1 MTDKDATKGIWLMIA
16 AVSVFAAQDGFS
28 RHLAETYNTFMVIMI
43 RYWLFAGFVVLLAWR
58 QPQGFRAAVRTRH
71 PWLHLLRASLLITEV
86 CAIVQGYTLIG
97 LINSHA
103 IFAVCPLLVAGLAVP
118 LLGEQIPWQRWA
130 AIGAGL
136 AGVLIILQP
145 GSGVFSLA
153 SLLPF
158 AAALLFA
165 IYSLL
170 TRLTTR
176 DESGFVALFW
186 SGIIGAVLISVI
198 GLPNWQPMTGDDWL
212 WMTVYA
218 LLALLGNWLLIRCYE
233 VAEASSVQP
242 FAYLQIVL
250 VTLIGIVV
258 YDEVLRTPVIIGGAI
273 VVGAGLF
280 ALLQTRR
287 QAKGILPQTP
297 V

>member
-43 RYWLFAGFVVLLAWR
+43 RYWFFAVFVIVLAWR

-71 PWLHLLRASLLITEV
+71 PWLHLIRASLLIAEV
-86 CAIVQGYTLIG
+86 CVIVQGYTLIG

-118 LLGEQIPWQRWA
+118 LLGERIAWQRWA
-130 AIGAGL
+130 AIGTGL

-153 SLLPF
+153 SLLPL
-158 AAALLFA
+158 AAATMFA
-165 IYSLL
+165 LYSLL

-176 DESGFVALFW
+176 DEPAFVALFW
-186 SGIIGAVLISVI
+186 SGVIGAILVSIV
-198 GLPNWQPMTGDDWL
+198 GLPNWEPMVGADWL
-212 WMTVYA
+212 WMTIYA
-218 LLALLGNWLLIRCYE
+218 LLAVAGNWLLIRCYE

-250 VTLIGIVV
+250 VSLIGIVV
-258 YDEVLRTPVIIGGAI
+258 YDEVLRTPVIIGGGI
-273 VVGAGLF
+273 VVAAGLF
-280 ALLQTRR
+280 ALVHSRR
-287 QAKGILPQTP
+287 TAKVVLPG
-297 V
+297 

>member
-1 MTDKDATKGIWLMIA
+1 MTDKDASKGIWLMVA
-16 AVSVFAAQDGFS
+16 AVTVFAMQDGFS

-43 RYWLFAGFVVLLAWR
+43 RYWFFAVFVVLLAWR
-58 QPQGFRAAVRTRH
+58 QPQGFRASVRTHH
-71 PWLHLLRASLLITEV
+71 PWLHLMRASLLIAEV
-86 CAIVQGYTLIG
+86 CVIVQGYTLIG

-118 LLGEQIPWQRWA
+118 LLGERIAWQRWV

-153 SLLPF
+153 SLLPL
-158 AAALLFA
+158 AAATMFA

-170 TRLTTR
+170 TRLATR
-176 DESGFVALFW
+176 DEPAFVALFW
-186 SGIIGAVLISVI
+186 SGIIGAGLVSVI
-198 GLPNWQPMTGDDWL
+198 GIPNWQPMTGADWL
-212 WMTVYA
+212 WMTIYA

-250 VTLIGIVV
+250 VSLIGIVV
-258 YDEVLRTPVIIGGAI
+258 YGEVLRTPVLVGGAI
-273 VVGAGLF
+273 VVAAGLF
-280 ALLQTRR
+280 ALLHTKR
-287 QAKGILPQTP
+287 QGKSVVPQ
-297 V
+297 

>member
-16 AVSVFAAQDGFS
+16 AVTVFAMQDGFS

-43 RYWLFAGFVVLLAWR
+43 RYWFFAVFVVLLAWR
-58 QPQGFRAAVRTRH
+58 QPQGFRAAVRTHH
-71 PWLHLLRASLLITEV
+71 PWLHLLRASLLIAEV
-86 CAIVQGYTLIG
+86 CVIVYGYTLIG

-118 LLGEQIPWQRWA
+118 LLGERISWQRWL

-136 AGVLIILQP
+136 VGVLIILQP

-153 SLLPF
+153 SLLPL
-158 AAALLFA
+158 AAATMFA

-176 DESGFVALFW
+176 DETAFVALFW
-186 SGIIGAVLISVI
+186 SGIIGAVLVTAV
-198 GLPNWQPMTGDDWL
+198 GLPNWQPMTGPDWV
-212 WMTVYA
+212 WMIVYA
-218 LLALLGNWLLIRCYE
+218 VLALLGNWFLIRCYE

-258 YDEVLRTPVIIGGAI
+258 YDEVLRRSVVIGGAI
-273 VVGAGLF
+273 VVAAGLF
-280 ALLQTRR
+280 ALLHARGK
-287 QAKGILPQTP
+287 AKVVLPG
-297 V
+297 

>member
-1 MTDKDATKGIWLMIA
+1 MTDKDASKGIWLMIA
-16 AVSVFAAQDGFS
+16 AVTVFAMQDGFS

-43 RYWLFAGFVVLLAWR
+43 RYWFFAVFVVLLAWR
-58 QPQGFRAAVRTRH
+58 QQQGFRAAVRTHH
-71 PWLHLLRASLLITEV
+71 PWLHLLRASLLIAEV
-86 CAIVQGYTLIG
+86 CVIVYGYTLIG

-118 LLGEQIPWQRWA
+118 LLGERIAWQRWV

-153 SLLPF
+153 SLLPL
-158 AAALLFA
+158 AAATMFA

-176 DESGFVALFW
+176 DEPAFVALFW
-186 SGIIGAVLISVI
+186 SGIIGAVLVTAI
-198 GLPNWQPMTGDDWL
+198 GLPNWEPMTGEDWV
-212 WMTVYA
+212 WMIVYA
-218 LLALLGNWLLIRCYE
+218 VLALLGNWLLIRCYE

-250 VTLIGIVV
+250 VSLIGIVV
-258 YDEVLRTPVIIGGAI
+258 YEEVLRTPVIIGGAI
-273 VVGAGLF
+273 VVAAGLF
-280 ALLQTRR
+280 ALLHNRR
-287 QAKGILPQTP
+287 QVKTVLPQ
-297 V
+297 

>member
-16 AVSVFAAQDGFS
+16 AVTVFAMQDGFS

-43 RYWLFAGFVVLLAWR
+43 RYWFFAVFVLLLAWR
-58 QPQGFRAAVRTRH
+58 QQQGFRAAVRTHH
-71 PWLHLLRASLLITEV
+71 PWLHLLRASLLIAEV
-86 CAIVQGYTLIG
+86 CVIVYGYTLIG

-118 LLGEQIPWQRWA
+118 LLGERIAWQRWV

-153 SLLPF
+153 SLLPL
-158 AAALLFA
+158 AAATMFA

-176 DESGFVALFW
+176 DEPAFVALFW
-186 SGIIGAVLISVI
+186 SGIIGAVLVTAI
-198 GLPNWQPMTGDDWL
+198 GLPNWEPMTGPDWV
-212 WMTVYA
+212 WMTIYA
-218 LLALLGNWLLIRCYE
+218 LLAVLGNWLLIRCYE

-250 VTLIGIVV
+250 VSVIGIVV
-258 YDEVLRTPVIIGGAI
+258 YGEVLRTPVIIGGAI
-273 VVGAGLF
+273 VVAAGLF
-280 ALLQTRR
+280 ALLHNRR
-287 QAKGILPQTP
+287 QVKTVLPQ
-297 V
+297 

>member
-1 MTDKDATKGIWLMIA
+1 MTDKDATKGIRLMIA
-16 AVSVFAAQDGFS
+16 AVTVFAMQDGFS

-43 RYWLFAGFVVLLAWR
+43 RYWFFAGFVMLLALR
-58 QPQGFRAAVRTRH
+58 QPQGFRAAVRTHH
-71 PWLHLLRASLLITEV
+71 PWLHVLRASLLIAEV
-86 CAIVQGYTLIG
+86 CVIVYGYTLIG

-118 LLGEQIPWQRWA
+118 LLGERISWQRWA

-136 AGVLIILQP
+136 VGVLIILQP

-153 SLLPF
+153 SLLPL
-158 AAALLFA
+158 AAAAMFA

-176 DESGFVALFW
+176 DETAFVALFW
-186 SGIIGAVLISVI
+186 AGIIGAVLVTVI
-198 GLPNWQPMTGDDWL
+198 GLPNWEPMTGPDWV
-212 WMTVYA
+212 WMIVYA
-218 LLALLGNWLLIRCYE
+218 VLALLGNWFLIRCYE

-250 VTLIGIVV
+250 VSLVGIVV
-258 YDEVLRTPVIIGGAI
+258 YGEVLRMPVLIGGAI
-273 VVGAGLF
+273 VVAAGLF
-280 ALLQTRR
+280 ALM
-287 QAKGILPQTP
+287 QARGKAKVVLPG
-297 V
+297 

>member
-1 MTDKDATKGIWLMIA
+1 MTDKDAKRGIWLMIA
-16 AVSVFAAQDGFS
+16 AVTVFAVQDGFS

-43 RYWLFAGFVVLLAWR
+43 RYWFFAGFVVVLAMR
-58 QPQGFRAAVRTRH
+58 QPQGFRAVVRTRH
-71 PWLHLLRASLLITEV
+71 PWLHLLRASLLIAEV

-118 LLGEQIPWQRWA
+118 LLGERIPWQRWA

-145 GSGVFSLA
+145 GSGVFSVA

-158 AAALLFA
+158 AAALMFA
-165 IYSLL
+165 VYSLL

-176 DESGFVALFW
+176 DEPAFMALFW
-186 SGIIGAVLISVI
+186 SGIIGAVLVTAI
-198 GLPNWQPMTGDDWL
+198 GLPNWEPMTSEDWV

-250 VTLIGIVV
+250 VSLIGIAV
-258 YDEVLRTPVIIGGAI
+258 YGEVLRMPVMIGGTI
-273 VVGAGLF
+273 VVAAGLF
-280 ALLQTRR
+280 ALLQTRSK
-287 QAKGILPQTP
+287 AEVSLPQ
-297 V
+297 

>member
-16 AVSVFAAQDGFS
+16 AVTVFAMQDGFS

-43 RYWLFAGFVVLLAWR
+43 RYWFFVGFVVLLAWR
-58 QPQGFRAAVRTRH
+58 QPQGFRAAVRTHH
-71 PWLHLLRASLLITEV
+71 PWLHLSRAVLLIAEV
-86 CAIVQGYTLIG
+86 CVIVYGYTLIG

-118 LLGEQIPWQRWA
+118 LLGERIPWQRWA

-136 AGVLIILQP
+136 LGVLIILQP

-158 AAALLFA
+158 AAATMFA
-165 IYSLL
+165 VYSLL
-170 TRLTTR
+170 TRLATR
-176 DESGFVALFW
+176 DESAFVALFW
-186 SGIIGAVLISVI
+186 SGIIGMVLITAI
-198 GLPNWQPMTGDDWL
+198 GLPNWEPMTGPDWL
-212 WMTVYA
+212 WMTIYA
-218 LLALLGNWLLIRCYE
+218 MLALLGNWLLIRCYE

-258 YDEVLRTPVIIGGAI
+258 YDEALQTPVLIGGAI

-280 ALLQTRR
+280 ALM
-287 QAKGILPQTP
+287 QARGKAKVVLPG
-297 V
+297 

>member
-1 MTDKDATKGIWLMIA
+1 MTDKDASRGIWLMIA
-16 AVSVFAAQDGFS
+16 AVTVFAMQDGFS

-43 RYWLFAGFVVLLAWR
+43 RYWFFAGFVVLLAMR
-58 QPQGFRAAVRTRH
+58 QSQGFRASIRTRH
-71 PWLHLLRASLLITEV
+71 PWLHLMRASLLIAEV
-86 CAIVQGYTLIG
+86 CVIVQGYTLIG

-118 LLGEQIPWQRWA
+118 LLGERIPWQRWV
-130 AIGAGL
+130 AIAAGL

-153 SLLPF
+153 SLLPL
-158 AAALLFA
+158 AAATMFA

-170 TRLTTR
+170 TRLATR
-176 DESGFVALFW
+176 DEAAFVALFW
-186 SGIIGAVLISVI
+186 SGIIGAGLVSVI
-198 GLPNWQPMTGDDWL
+198 GIPNWQPMTGADWL
-212 WMTVYA
+212 WMTIYA

-250 VTLIGIVV
+250 VSLIGIVV
-258 YDEVLRTPVIIGGAI
+258 YNEVLRTQVLMGGAI

-280 ALLQTRR
+280 ALLHTRR
-287 QAKGILPQTP
+287 QAKVVLPL
-297 V
+297 

>member
-16 AVSVFAAQDGFS
+16 AVTVFAMQDGFS
-28 RHLAETYNTFMVIMI
+28 RHLAETYNTYMVIMI
-43 RYWLFAGFVVLLAWR
+43 RYWFFVGFVVVLAWR
-58 QPQGFRAAVRTRH
+58 QPQGFRSAVRTRH

-118 LLGEQIPWQRWA
+118 LLGERIAWQRWA

-158 AAALLFA
+158 AAALMFA
-165 IYSLL
+165 VYSLL
-170 TRLTTR
+170 TRLATR
-176 DESGFVALFW
+176 DEPAFVALFW
-186 SGIIGAVLISVI
+186 AGIIGAVLVTAI
-198 GLPNWQPMTGDDWL
+198 GLPNWQPMVGADWL

-250 VTLIGIVV
+250 VSLIGIVV
-258 YDEVLRTPVIIGGAI
+258 YSEVLRTPVIIGGGI
-273 VVGAGLF
+273 VVAAGLF
-280 ALLQTRR
+280 ALLHSRR
-287 QAKGILPQTP
+287 AGQVVGG

>member
-43 RYWLFAGFVVLLAWR
+43 RYWFFAGFVLLLAWR
-58 QPQGFRAAVRTRH
+58 QPQGFRGAIRTTH
-71 PWLHLLRASLLITEV
+71 PWLHLMRASLLIAEV

-118 LLGEQIPWQRWA
+118 LLGESIPWQRWL

-153 SLLPF
+153 SLLPL
-158 AAALLFA
+158 AAATMFA
-165 IYSLL
+165 LYSLL
-170 TRLTTR
+170 TRLATR
-176 DESGFVALFW
+176 DEPAFVALFW
-186 SGIIGAVLISVI
+186 SGIIGAVLVSVI
-198 GLPNWQPMTGDDWL
+198 GLPNWEAMSGPDWL
-212 WMTVYA
+212 WMTIYA

-250 VTLIGIVV
+250 VSLIGIVV
-258 YDEVLRTPVIIGGAI
+258 YSEVLRPPVIFGGVI
-273 VVGAGLF
+273 VVAAGLF
-280 ALLQTRR
+280 ALLHNRR
-287 QAKGILPQTP
+287 QGKVGLRG
-297 V
+297 

>member
-1 MTDKDATKGIWLMIA
+1 MTDKDATKGIRLMIT
-16 AVSVFAAQDGFS
+16 AVTVFAMQDGFS
-28 RHLAETYNTFMVIMI
+28 RHLAETYNTYMVIMI
-43 RYWLFAGFVVLLAWR
+43 RYWFFVAFVVVLAMR
-58 QPQGFRAAVRTRH
+58 QPQGFRAAIRTRH

-118 LLGEQIPWQRWA
+118 LLGERISWQRWA

-158 AAALLFA
+158 AAALMFA

-170 TRLTTR
+170 TRLATR
-176 DESGFVALFW
+176 DEPAFVALFW
-186 SGIIGAVLISVI
+186 VGIIGAVLVTAI
-198 GLPNWQPMTGDDWL
+198 GLPNWQPMVGADWL

-250 VTLIGIVV
+250 VSLVGIVV
-258 YDEVLRTPVIIGGAI
+258 YGEVLRPPVLIGGAI
-273 VVGAGLF
+273 VVAAGLF
-280 ALLQTRR
+280 ALLHNRR
-287 QAKGILPQTP
+287 AGKVILPH
-297 V
+297 

>member
-1 MTDKDATKGIWLMIA
+1 MTDKDASKGIWLMVA
-16 AVSVFAAQDGFS
+16 AVTVFAMQDGFS

-43 RYWLFAGFVVLLAWR
+43 RYWFFAVFVVLRAWR
-58 QPQGFRAAVRTRH
+58 QPQGFRASVRTHH
-71 PWLHLLRASLLITEV
+71 PWLHLMRASLLIAEV
-86 CAIVQGYTLIG
+86 CVIVQGYTLIG

-118 LLGEQIPWQRWA
+118 LLGERIAWQRWV

-153 SLLPF
+153 SLLPL
-158 AAALLFA
+158 AAATMFA

-170 TRLTTR
+170 TRLATR
-176 DESGFVALFW
+176 DEPAFVALFW
-186 SGIIGAVLISVI
+186 SGIIGAGLVSVI
-198 GLPNWQPMTGDDWL
+198 GIPNWQPMTGADWL
-212 WMTVYA
+212 WMTIYA

-250 VTLIGIVV
+250 VSLIGIVV
-258 YDEVLRTPVIIGGAI
+258 YGEVLRTPVLAGGAI
-273 VVGAGLF
+273 VVAAGLF
-280 ALLQTRR
+280 ALLHTKR
-287 QAKGILPQTP
+287 QGKSVVPQ
-297 V
+297 

>member
-1 MTDKDATKGIWLMIA
+1 MTDKDATKGIRLMIT
-16 AVSVFAAQDGFS
+16 AVTVFAMQDGFS
-28 RHLAETYNTFMVIMI
+28 RHLAETYNTYMVIMI
-43 RYWLFAGFVVLLAWR
+43 RYWFFVAFVVVLAMR
-58 QPQGFRAAVRTRH
+58 QPQGFRAAIRTRH

-118 LLGEQIPWQRWA
+118 LLGERISWQRWA

-158 AAALLFA
+158 AAALMFA

-170 TRLTTR
+170 TRLATR
-176 DESGFVALFW
+176 DEPALVAVFW
-186 SGIIGAVLISVI
+186 VGIIGAVLVTAI
-198 GLPNWQPMTGDDWL
+198 GLPNWQPMVGADWL

-250 VTLIGIVV
+250 VSLVGIVV
-258 YDEVLRTPVIIGGAI
+258 YGEVLRPPVLIGGAI
-273 VVGAGLF
+273 VVAAGLF
-280 ALLQTRR
+280 ALLHNRR
-287 QAKGILPQTP
+287 QGKVILPQ
-297 V
+297 

>member
-16 AVSVFAAQDGFS
+16 AVTVFAMQDGFS

-43 RYWLFAGFVVLLAWR
+43 RYWFFAGFVVALALR
-58 QPQGFRAAVRTRH
+58 QPQGFAAAIRTHH
-71 PWLHLLRASLLITEV
+71 PWLHFMRASLLVAEV
-86 CAIVQGYTLIG
+86 CVIVYGYTLIG

-118 LLGEQIPWQRWA
+118 LLGERISWQRWV

-136 AGVLIILQP
+136 VGVLIILQP

-153 SLLPF
+153 SLLPL
-158 AAALLFA
+158 AAATMFA
-165 IYSLL
+165 VYSLL

-176 DESGFVALFW
+176 DEPAFVALFW
-186 SGIIGAVLISVI
+186 SAVIGAVLVTAI
-198 GLPNWQPMTGDDWL
+198 GLPKWEPMAGDDWL

-218 LLALLGNWLLIRCYE
+218 LLAILGNWLLIRCYE

-250 VTLIGIVV
+250 VTLIGIIV
-258 YDEVLRTPVIIGGAI
+258 YDEALRTPVLIGGAI
-273 VVGAGLF
+273 VVAAGLF
-280 ALLQTRR
+280 ALLHSRS
-287 QAKGILPQTP
+287 QAKVVLPQ
-297 V
+297 

>member
-1 MTDKDATKGIWLMIA
+1 MTDKDAKRGIWLMIA
-16 AVSVFAAQDGFS
+16 AVTVFAVQDGFS

-43 RYWLFAGFVVLLAWR
+43 RYWFFAGFVVALALR
-58 QPQGFRAAVRTRH
+58 QPQGFRAVVRTQH
-71 PWLHLLRASLLITEV
+71 PWLHLLRASLLIAEV

-118 LLGEQIPWQRWA
+118 LLGERIPWQRWA

-145 GSGVFSLA
+145 GSGVFSIA

-158 AAALLFA
+158 AAALMFA
-165 IYSLL
+165 VYSLL

-176 DESGFVALFW
+176 DEPAFVALFW
-186 SGIIGAVLISVI
+186 SGIIGAVLVTAI
-198 GLPNWQPMTGDDWL
+198 GLPNWEPMTNEDWV
-212 WMTVYA
+212 WMTIYA

-250 VTLIGIVV
+250 VSLIGIAV
-258 YDEVLRTPVIIGGAI
+258 YDEVLRLPVIIGGTI
-273 VVGAGLF
+273 VVAAGLF
-280 ALLQTRR
+280 ALLQTRSK
-287 QAKGILPQTP
+287 AEVSLPQ
-297 V
+297 

>member
-16 AVSVFAAQDGFS
+16 AVTVFAMQDGFS

-43 RYWLFAGFVVLLAWR
+43 RYWFFAVFVLLLAWR
-58 QPQGFRAAVRTRH
+58 QQQGFRAAVRTHH
-71 PWLHLLRASLLITEV
+71 PWLHLLRASLLIAEV
-86 CAIVQGYTLIG
+86 CVIVYGYTLIG

-118 LLGEQIPWQRWA
+118 LLGERISWQRWL

-153 SLLPF
+153 SLLPL
-158 AAALLFA
+158 AAATMFA

-176 DESGFVALFW
+176 DEPAFVALFW
-186 SGIIGAVLISVI
+186 SGIIGAVLVTAI
-198 GLPNWQPMTGDDWL
+198 GLPNWEPMTGPDWV
-212 WMTVYA
+212 WMTIYA
-218 LLALLGNWLLIRCYE
+218 LLAVLGNWLLIRCYE

-250 VTLIGIVV
+250 VSVIGIVV
-258 YDEVLRTPVIIGGAI
+258 YGEVLRTPVIIGGAI
-273 VVGAGLF
+273 VVAAGLF
-280 ALLQTRR
+280 ALLHNRR
-287 QAKGILPQTP
+287 QVKTVLPQ
-297 V
+297 

>member
-1 MTDKDATKGIWLMIA
+1 MTDKDASKGIWLMIA
-16 AVSVFAAQDGFS
+16 AVTVFAMQDGFS
-28 RHLAETYNTFMVIMI
+28 RHLAETYNTFVVIMI
-43 RYWLFAGFVVLLAWR
+43 RYWLFSVFVLILAWR

-71 PWLHLLRASLLITEV
+71 PWLHLMRASLLIAEV
-86 CAIVQGYTLIG
+86 CVIVYGYTLIG

-118 LLGEQIPWQRWA
+118 LLGERIVWQRWL

-153 SLLPF
+153 SLLPL
-158 AAALLFA
+158 AAATMFA

-176 DESGFVALFW
+176 DEPAFVALFW
-186 SGIIGAVLISVI
+186 SGIIGMVLVSAV
-198 GLPNWQPMTGDDWL
+198 GLPNWEPMTGPDWL

-250 VTLIGIVV
+250 VSLIGIVV
-258 YDEVLRTPVIIGGAI
+258 YGEVLRTPVLIGGAI

-280 ALLQTRR
+280 ALLHSRR
-287 QAKGILPQTP
+287 QAKVVLPL
-297 V
+297 

>member
-1 MTDKDATKGIWLMIA
+1 MTDKDATKGIRLMIA
-16 AVSVFAAQDGFS
+16 AVTVFAIQDGFS
-28 RHLAETYNTFMVIMI
+28 RHLAETYNTYMVIMI
-43 RYWLFAGFVVLLAWR
+43 RYWFFMAFVVVLALR
-58 QPQGFRAAVRTRH
+58 QPQGFRAAIRTRH

-86 CAIVQGYTLIG
+86 CAIVQGYTMIG

-103 IFAVCPLLVAGLAVP
+103 IFAICPLLVAGLAVP
-118 LLGEQIPWQRWA
+118 LLGERIPWQRWA

-158 AAALLFA
+158 AAALMFA

-170 TRLTTR
+170 TRLATR
-176 DESGFVALFW
+176 DEPAFVALFW
-186 SGIIGAVLISVI
+186 VGIIGAVLVTAI
-198 GLPNWQPMTGDDWL
+198 GLPNWQPMVGADWL

-250 VTLIGIVV
+250 VSLVGIVV
-258 YDEVLRTPVIIGGAI
+258 YGEVLRPPVLIGGAI
-273 VVGAGLF
+273 VVAAGLF
-280 ALLQTRR
+280 ALLHNRR
-287 QAKGILPQTP
+287 AGKVVGG

>member
-1 MTDKDATKGIWLMIA
+1 MTDKDAKRGIWLMIA
-16 AVSVFAAQDGFS
+16 AVTVFAAQDGFS

-43 RYWLFAGFVVLLAWR
+43 RYWFFAGFVVALALR
-58 QPQGFRAAVRTRH
+58 QPQGLRAVIHTRH
-71 PWLHLLRASLLITEV
+71 PWLHLLRASLLIAEV

-118 LLGEQIPWQRWA
+118 LLGERISWQRWA

-145 GSGVFSLA
+145 GSGVFSIA

-158 AAALLFA
+158 AAALMFA
-165 IYSLL
+165 VYSLL

-176 DESGFVALFW
+176 DEPAFVALFW
-186 SGIIGAVLISVI
+186 SGIIGAVLVTAI
-198 GLPNWQPMTGDDWL
+198 GLPNWEPMTGEDWV
-212 WMTVYA
+212 WMTLYA

-250 VTLIGIVV
+250 VSLIGIAV
-258 YDEVLRTPVIIGGAI
+258 YGEVLRMPVIIGGTI
-273 VVGAGLF
+273 VVAAGLF
-280 ALLQTRR
+280 ALLQTRSKV
-287 QAKGILPQTP
+287 AVSLPQ
-297 V
+297 

>member
-43 RYWLFAGFVVLLAWR
+43 RYWFFAVFVLVLAWR
-58 QPQGFRAAVRTRH
+58 QPQGFLAAVRTRH
-71 PWLHLLRASLLITEV
+71 PWLHLIRASLLIAEV
-86 CAIVQGYTLIG
+86 CVIVQGYTLIG

-118 LLGEQIPWQRWA
+118 LLGERIAWQRWA
-130 AIGAGL
+130 AIGTGL

-153 SLLPF
+153 SLLPL
-158 AAALLFA
+158 AAATMFA
-165 IYSLL
+165 LYSLL

-176 DESGFVALFW
+176 DEPAFVALFW
-186 SGIIGAVLISVI
+186 SGVIGAILVSIV
-198 GLPNWQPMTGDDWL
+198 GLPNWEPMVGADWL
-212 WMTVYA
+212 WMTIYA
-218 LLALLGNWLLIRCYE
+218 LLAVAGNWLLIRCYE

-250 VTLIGIVV
+250 VSLIGIVV
-258 YDEVLRTPVIIGGAI
+258 YDEVLRTPVIIGGGI
-273 VVGAGLF
+273 VVAAGLF
-280 ALLQTRR
+280 ALVHSRR
-287 QAKGILPQTP
+287 TAKVVLPG
-297 V
+297 

>member
-1 MTDKDATKGIWLMIA
+1 MTDKDASKGIWLMIA
-16 AVSVFAAQDGFS
+16 AVTVFAMQDGFS

-43 RYWLFAGFVVLLAWR
+43 RYWFFAGFVLMLAWR
-58 QPQGFRAAVRTRH
+58 QQQGFVAAVRTHH
-71 PWLHLLRASLLITEV
+71 PWLHLLRASLLIAEV
-86 CAIVQGYTLIG
+86 CVIVQGYTLIG

-118 LLGEQIPWQRWA
+118 LLGERIAWQRWV

-153 SLLPF
+153 SLLPL
-158 AAALLFA
+158 AAATMFA
-165 IYSLL
+165 LYSLL

-176 DESGFVALFW
+176 DEPAFVALFW
-186 SGIIGAVLISVI
+186 SGIIGAVLVTAI
-198 GLPNWQPMTGDDWL
+198 GLPNWEPMTGPDWV
-212 WMTVYA
+212 WMTIYA
-218 LLALLGNWLLIRCYE
+218 LLAVLGNWLLIRCYE

-250 VTLIGIVV
+250 VSLIGIVV
-258 YDEVLRTPVIIGGAI
+258 YSEVLRTPVIIGGAI
-273 VVGAGLF
+273 VVAAGLF
-280 ALLQTRR
+280 ALLHNRR
-287 QAKGILPQTP
+287 QVKVVLPQ
-297 V
+297 

>member
-1 MTDKDATKGIWLMIA
+1 MTDKDASKGIWLMIA
-16 AVSVFAAQDGFS
+16 AVTVFAMQDGFS

-43 RYWLFAGFVVLLAWR
+43 RYWFFAGFVVLLAMR
-58 QPQGFRAAVRTRH
+58 QPQGFRESIRTRH
-71 PWLHLLRASLLITEV
+71 PWLHLMRASLLIAEV
-86 CAIVQGYTLIG
+86 CVIVQGYTLIG

-118 LLGEQIPWQRWA
+118 LLGERIPWQRWV
-130 AIGAGL
+130 AIAAGL

-153 SLLPF
+153 SLLPL
-158 AAALLFA
+158 AAATMFA

-170 TRLTTR
+170 TRLATR
-176 DESGFVALFW
+176 DEPAFVALFW
-186 SGIIGAVLISVI
+186 SGIIGASLVSVV
-198 GLPNWQPMTGDDWL
+198 GVPNWEPMTGADWL

-250 VTLIGIVV
+250 VSLIGIVV
-258 YDEVLRTPVIIGGAI
+258 YGEVLRTPVLVGGAI
-273 VVGAGLF
+273 VVAAGLF
-280 ALLQTRR
+280 ALLHNRR
-287 QAKGILPQTP
+287 QGKVILPQ
-297 V
+297 

>member
-1 MTDKDATKGIWLMIA
+1 MTDKDATKGIRLMIA
-16 AVSVFAAQDGFS
+16 AVTVFAMQDGFS

-43 RYWLFAGFVVLLAWR
+43 RYWFFAGFVMLLALR
-58 QPQGFRAAVRTRH
+58 QPQGFRAAVRTHH
-71 PWLHLLRASLLITEV
+71 PWLHVLRASLLIAEV
-86 CAIVQGYTLIG
+86 CVIVYGYTLIG

-118 LLGEQIPWQRWA
+118 LLGERISWQRWA

-153 SLLPF
+153 SLLPL
-158 AAALLFA
+158 AAATMFA

-176 DESGFVALFW
+176 DETAFVALFW
-186 SGIIGAVLISVI
+186 AGIIGAVLVTVI
-198 GLPNWQPMTGDDWL
+198 GLPNWEPMTGPDWV
-212 WMTVYA
+212 WMIVYA
-218 LLALLGNWLLIRCYE
+218 VLALLGNWFLIRCYE

-250 VTLIGIVV
+250 VSLVGIVV
-258 YDEVLRTPVIIGGAI
+258 YGEVLRMPVLIGGAI
-273 VVGAGLF
+273 VVAAGLF
-280 ALLQTRR
+280 ALM
-287 QAKGILPQTP
+287 QARGKAKVVLPG
-297 V
+297 

>member
-1 MTDKDATKGIWLMIA
+1 MTDKDAKRGIWLMIA
-16 AVSVFAAQDGFS
+16 AVTVFAMQDGFS

-43 RYWLFAGFVVLLAWR
+43 RYWFFAGFVVALALR
-58 QPQGFRAAVRTRH
+58 QPQGFRAVIHTRH
-71 PWLHLLRASLLITEV
+71 PWLHLLRASLLIAEV

-118 LLGEQIPWQRWA
+118 LLGERIPWQRWA

-145 GSGVFSLA
+145 GSGVFSIA

-158 AAALLFA
+158 AAALMFA

-170 TRLTTR
+170 TRLATR
-176 DESGFVALFW
+176 DEPAFVALFW
-186 SGIIGAVLISVI
+186 SGIIGAVLVTAI
-198 GLPNWQPMTGDDWL
+198 GLPNWEPMTSEDWV
-212 WMTVYA
+212 WMTIYA

-250 VTLIGIVV
+250 VSLIGIAV
-258 YDEVLRTPVIIGGAI
+258 YDEVLRLPVIFGGTI
-273 VVGAGLF
+273 VVAAGLF
-280 ALLQTRR
+280 ALLQTRSK
-287 QAKGILPQTP
+287 AEVSLPQ
-297 V
+297 